1 MKNGWT
7 NFVIG
12 TVRIRIV
19 GKGIERFLNNCVRQ
33 QIMISNV
40 HKVDGQLATA
50 TILLK
55 DVKKI
60 RILIRNA
67 DCKIYFIRGRGFPF
81 LTKRLIKN
89 SGFALGFLSFFIIL
103 GLLSNM
109 VWKVEISGAEPQTE
123 HQMTKQLA
131 KIGVKRGEFQFLLE
145 SPEKIQR
152 YLTDNMNNITWVGV
166 EVRGTSYHFQ
176 VVEKNEPKPQQK
188 TPYQHLIAKK
198 KAIIT
203 NLFVEKGQP
212 LVKVNDFVN
221 EGEVLVSGIIGN
233 EKNKKVVAAKGKVY
247 GETWYK
253 SEVEVPLKTDFQVLT
268 GNGYTKHYLDFQAF
282 KMPLWAFNKE
292 KYGSK
297 VTEKVEHPLYFFKWK
312 LPLSYEKVA
321 VREEQNSQRVYSKQE
336 AVEKALEIGRKKLL
350 STLGEDAKIKGE
362 KVLHQEQDNGKV
374 RLSIHYQ
381 VIENI
386 ANTQPIIQGD

>member
-1 MKNGWT
+1 
-7 NFVIG
+7 
-12 TVRIRIV
+12 
-19 GKGIERFLNNCVRQ
+19 
-33 QIMISNV
+33 
-40 HKVDGQLATA
+40 
-50 TILLK
+50 
-55 DVKKI
+55 
-60 RILIRNA
+60 
-67 DCKIYFIRGRGFPF
+67 
-81 LTKRLIKN
+81 
-89 SGFALGFLSFFIIL
+89 
-103 GLLSNM
+103 
-109 VWKVEISGAEPQTE
+109 
-123 HQMTKQLA
+123 
-131 KIGVKRGEFQFLLE
+131 
-145 SPEKIQR
+145 
-152 YLTDNMNNITWVGV
+152 MNNITWVGV

-292 KYGSK
+292 KYASK

>member
-81 LTKRLIKN
+81 LTKRVIKN

-268 GNGYTKHYLDFQAF
+268 GNGYTKHYLDFKAF

-297 VTEKVEHPLYFFKWK
+297 VTEKVEHPLYFLNGNYLCRMRK
-312 LPLSYEKVA
+312 LLYEKNRTRSA
-321 VREEQNSQRVYSKQE
+321 SILNKRRWKKLWKS
-336 AVEKALEIGRKKLL
+336 VEKITINFR
-350 STLGEDAKIKGE
+350 
-362 KVLHQEQDNGKV
+362 
-374 RLSIHYQ
+374 
-381 VIENI
+381 
-386 ANTQPIIQGD
+386 

>member
-81 LTKRLIKN
+81 LTKRVIKN

-131 KIGVKRGEFQFLLE
+131 KIGILFFIVVFWELVPKE
-145 SPEKIQR
+145 SLYIR
-152 YLTDNMNNITWVGV
+152 ITQ
-166 EVRGTSYHFQ
+166 S
-176 VVEKNEPKPQQK
+176 
-188 TPYQHLIAKK
+188 
-198 KAIIT
+198 
-203 NLFVEKGQP
+203 
-212 LVKVNDFVN
+212 
-221 EGEVLVSGIIGN
+221 S
-233 EKNKKVVAAKGKVY
+233 
-247 GETWYK
+247 
-253 SEVEVPLKTDFQVLT
+253 
-268 GNGYTKHYLDFQAF
+268 
-282 KMPLWAFNKE
+282 
-292 KYGSK
+292 
-297 VTEKVEHPLYFFKWK
+297 
-312 LPLSYEKVA
+312 
-321 VREEQNSQRVYSKQE
+321 
-336 AVEKALEIGRKKLL
+336 
-350 STLGEDAKIKGE
+350 
-362 KVLHQEQDNGKV
+362 
-374 RLSIHYQ
+374 
-381 VIENI
+381 
-386 ANTQPIIQGD
+386 